1 MQKSS
6 KKQNVILWL
15 NEIIQNKIKEIHN
28 CISAMKMKNQNI
40 KQEFGHRVRYY
51 RKLKDL
57 TQFQLSERI
66 GKTEETVSN
75 IERGMTSTGIELM
88 EELAIA
94 LDIEIKDFFD
104 EKTRVNAHLN
114 TETFTLLNEIVAVL
128 QKQSLKYLKSL
139 RTIISSN

>member
-1 MQKSS
+1 MLFYGFIIKH
-6 KKQNVILWL
+6 
-15 NEIIQNKIKEIHN
+15 EIFYKEHAIVFLDMKIKY
-28 CISAMKMKNQNI
+28 KNI

-57 TQFQLSERI
+57 TQFQLSERVN
-66 GKTEETVSN
+66 KTEETISN
-75 IERGMTSTGIELM
+75 IERGVTSTGIELM

-104 EKTRVNAHLN
+104 EKMRVNSHLD
-114 TETFTLLNEIVAVL
+114 TETFTLLNELMAIL

-139 RTIISSN
+139 RTIISTN

>member
-1 MQKSS
+1 
-6 KKQNVILWL
+6 
-15 NEIIQNKIKEIHN
+15 
-28 CISAMKMKNQNI
+28 MKMKNQNI
-40 KQEFGHRVRYY
+40 KHAFGDRVRYY

-104 EKTRVNAHLN
+104 EQTRVNAHLD
-114 TETFTLLNEIVAVL
+114 TETFTLLNELMAVL

-139 RTIISSN
+139 RTIISAN